1 MSEQDRHF
9 RPAEVSRRLGVSPK
23 ALRLYEARG
32 LVKAMRGLN
41 GWRTYGQ
48 AEIARLHQVLALK
61 ALRLPL
67 ARIAELLGGGR
78 VGLDQILAAHESA
91 LADDAAHAQRALG
104 LVRAARAKLAAGQ
117 TLSIDDLSTLAKE
130 TTMPLKSGQKELG
143 QLLEPHV
150 RARFGAAEID
160 ATASRP
166 FDQEKIGQAW
176 DSLIA
181 EAKALMAK
189 GDPSSPEALDL
200 ARRWKAQVEQFTRGD
215 PGVAARVQAVW
226 QDAMADPKA
235 APALPLNPE
244 IFAFIGKA
252 QAKLAEAGG

>member
-1 MSEQDRHF
+1 MAEQERHLG
-9 RPAEVSRRLGVSPK
+9 PAEVSRRLGVSPK

-32 LVKAMRGLN
+32 LVKARRSLN
-41 GWRTYGQ
+41 GWRYYGQ

-67 ARIAELLGGGR
+67 ARIAQLLGSGR
-78 VGLDQILAAHESA
+78 VGLDQVLAAQESA
-91 LADDAAHAQRALG
+91 LNDDAADVRRALG
-104 LVRAARAKLAAGQ
+104 LVRAARAQLAAGE
-117 TLSIDDLSTLAKE
+117 TLSIDDLATLAKE

-150 RARFGAAEID
+150 RSHFSTAETEETAR
-160 ATASRP
+160 RP
-166 FDQEKIGQAW
+166 FDQEQIGQQW
-176 DSLIA
+176 DALIA

-189 GDPSSPEALDL
+189 GDPASPAAIDL
-200 ARRWKAQVEQFTRGD
+200 ARRWQAQVEQFTRGD

-226 QDAMADPKA
+226 RDAMADPNA

-244 IFAFIGKA
+244 IFAFIGQATKA
-252 QAKLAEAGG
+252 AQQR